1 LFDEEE
7 FLSPYGL
14 RSLSRYHLDHP
25 YMLDLDGAVST
36 IGYEPAESTT
46 GLFGGNS
53 NWRGPVWFPLNY
65 LVIDSLERYHQFF
78 GDDFMVEYPSGSGQG
93 SRLTLDA
100 VAYALEDRLI
110 SIFLADRNHR
120 RPCFGGAERLQTD
133 PEWRDNIIFSEYFH
147 GDDGTGM
154 GASHQTGWT
163 GIVGDLIRRRYSNV
177 LGIGER
183 LAADQQ
189 GALP

>member
-1 LFDEEE
+1 
-7 FLSPYGL
+7 
-14 RSLSRYHLDHP
+14 
-25 YMLDLDGAVST
+25 
-36 IGYEPAESTT
+36 
-46 GLFGGNS
+46 
-53 NWRGPVWFPLNY
+53 
-65 LVIDSLERYHQFF
+65 
-78 GDDFMVEYPSGSGQG
+78 MVEYPSGSGC
-93 SRLTLDA
+93 RLTLDA
-100 VAYALEDRLI
+100 VAHALEDRLI
-110 SIFLADRNHR
+110 SIFLTDRNHR

-183 LAADQQ
+183 LAANQQ